1 MKELH
6 ISFIIFLIDANLQ
19 FTLSLI
25 ILAIFSN
32 QAHHAYIFIL
42 YFQFVNIPLNVILR
56 KFCILMKWILQL
68 VHSRNCSKVLNT
80 SEVPGISQ

>member
-25 ILAIFSN
+25 ILAIFPN
-32 QAHHAYIFIL
+32 QAHHAYIFL
-42 YFQFVNIPLNVILR
+42 LHLQFVNIPLDVILR
-56 KFCILMKWILQL
+56 KFGILIKWIF
-68 VHSRNCSKVLNT
+68 N
-80 SEVPGISQ
+80 